1 MLNRT
6 LAVLFILK
14 KSKPQ
19 TNGTYPLYM
28 RLTIDGKR
36 AEITTKRFVDADSW
50 DAKSQK
56 LIPKTSLGKKAI
68 HSSEEIKS
76 INEYLKTLDRQVY
89 DAQKDLLNAGKKIT
103 AETLKNKLTGVEE
116 KQRMLLQIVE
126 QHNNDIK
133 TLIGKGYTKAT
144 WTKYCTTKNHITEFL
159 KWKYRISDINLKE
172 LNYEFVTDFEF
183 YLKSEKSIDVNTNAK
198 YIKNLKKIVTECVA
212 KNWLDKDPFMAY
224 KVKRKQTERQYL
236 TEAEIQAIEEKE
248 LEIERLVHIRD
259 LFLFSCY
266 TGLSY
271 TDVYNLTPNNVSL
284 GIDGERWI
292 FTHRQKTETASRI
305 PLLPPALAIL
315 EKYSSDPKVVNSGK
329 LLPVPSNQKVNAY
342 LKEIATLCKI
352 TKELT
357 FHVARHTFATTI
369 TLTNGVPIESVSKM
383 LGHKKMQTTQH
394 YAKILD
400 KRVSQDMQALR
411 SKFTN
416 KKDEGNKKIS
426 AV

>member
-6 LAVLFILK
+6 FAVLFILK
-14 KSKPQ
+14 KNKPQ
-19 TNGTYPLYM
+19 SNGTFPLYI
-28 RLTIDGKR
+28 RLIVDGQR
-36 AEITTKRFVDADSW
+36 AEITTKRFVDEDLW
-50 DAKSQK
+50 DAKAQK
-56 LIPKTSLGKKAI
+56 LIPKIIKGKKTI
-68 HSSEEIKS
+68 HTSEDIKS

-89 DAQKDLLNAGKKIT
+89 DAHKDLMNAGKTVT
-103 AETLKNKLTGVEE
+103 AETLKNKITGVEE
-116 KQRMLLQIVE
+116 KQRMLLQVVE
-126 QHNNDIK
+126 QHNKDIE

-144 WTKYCTTKNHITEFL
+144 WVKYCTTKKHISEFL
-159 KWKYRISDINLKE
+159 KWKYKFSDINLKE
-172 LNYEFVTDFEF
+172 LSYEFLTDFEF

-198 YIKNLKKIVTECVA
+198 YIKNLKKIVHECVA

-224 KVKRKQTERQYL
+224 KVKKKQTERQYL
-236 TEAEIQAIEEKE
+236 TEAEIQTIIDKE
-248 LEIERLVHIRD
+248 ITIERLQHIRD

-271 TDVYNLTPNNVSL
+271 TDVYNLTPNNVSI

-315 EKYSSDPKVVNSGK
+315 EKYADDQKLKISGK

-342 LKEIATLCKI
+342 LKEIATICEI
-352 TKELT
+352 NKELT

-400 KRVSQDMQALR
+400 KRVSNDMQVLR
-411 SKFTN
+411 SKFSSKSDQEN
-416 KKDEGNKKIS
+416 KKLS
-426 AV
+426 VM

>member
-14 KSKPQ
+14 KNKQQP
-19 TNGTYPLYM
+19 NGTYPLYM

-36 AEITTKRFVDADSW
+36 AEITTKRFVDENVWDSK
-50 DAKSQK
+50 AQK

-89 DAQKDLLNAGKKIT
+89 DAQKDLLNAGKTIT

-116 KQRMLLQIVE
+116 KQRMLVQIIE

-144 WTKYCTTKNHITEFL
+144 WVKYCTTKNHITAFL
-159 KWKYRISDINLKE
+159 KWKYKLSEINIKE
-172 LNYEFVTDFEF
+172 LNYEFITDFEF

-198 YIKNLKKIVTECVA
+198 YIKNLKKIVRECVA

-224 KVKRKQTERQYL
+224 KVKKKQTERQYL

-248 LEIERLVHIRD
+248 ITIDRLIHIRD

-271 TDVYNLTPNNVSL
+271 TDVYNLTPNNVSI

-315 EKYSSDPKVVNSGK
+315 EKYSTDKRVINSGK
-329 LLPVPSNQKVNAY
+329 LLPVPSNQKTNAY
-342 LKEIATLCKI
+342 LKEIADLCKI

-400 KRVSQDMQALR
+400 KRVSQDMQVLR
-411 SKFTN
+411 NKFQTST
-416 KKDEGNKKIS
+416 KITKENTAS
-426 AV
+426 

>member
-6 LAVLFILK
+6 FAILFILK
-14 KSKPQ
+14 KNKPQ
-19 TNGTYPLYM
+19 SNGTFPLYM
-28 RLTIDGKR
+28 RLTIDGQR
-36 AEITTKRFVDADSW
+36 AEITTKRFVDEDLW
-50 DAKSQK
+50 DAKAQR
-56 LIPKTSLGKKAI
+56 LISKIIKGKKPI
-68 HSSEEIKS
+68 HTSEEIKS

-89 DAQKDLLNAGKKIT
+89 EAHNDLMNAGKTIT
-103 AETLKNKLTGVEE
+103 AETLKNKLTGVQE
-116 KQRMLLQIVE
+116 KQRMLLQVME

-133 TLIGKGYTKAT
+133 TLIGKGYTRAT
-144 WTKYCTTKNHITEFL
+144 WVKYNTTKTHITNFL
-159 KWKYRISDINLKE
+159 KWKYAISDINLKE
-172 LNYEFVTDFEF
+172 LSYEFVTDFEF

-198 YIKNLKKIVTECVA
+198 YIKNLKKIVHECVA

-224 KVKRKQTERQYL
+224 KVKKKQTERQYL
-236 TEAEIQAIEEKE
+236 TEAEIQKIEEKE
-248 LEIERLVHIRD
+248 ITIERLIQIRD

-305 PLLPPALAIL
+305 PLLPPVLTLL
-315 EKYSSDPKVVNSGK
+315 EKYANDQKLKISGK

-342 LKEIATLCKI
+342 LKEIATICEI
-352 TKELT
+352 NKELT
-357 FHVARHTFATTI
+357 FHVARHTFATTV

-400 KRVSQDMQALR
+400 KRVSNDMQALR
-411 SKFTN
+411 SKFSN
-416 KKDEGNKKIS
+416 KSDQENKKIS
-426 AV
+426 VV

>member
-14 KSKPQ
+14 KNKPQ
-19 TNGTYPLYM
+19 SNGTYPLYM
-28 RLTIDGKR
+28 RLTVDGQR
-36 AEITTKRFVDADSW
+36 AEITTKRFVDEDLW
-50 DAKSQK
+50 DAKAQK
-56 LIPKTSLGKKAI
+56 LIPQIIKGKKPI
-68 HSSEEIKS
+68 HTSEEIKS
-76 INEYLKTLDRQVY
+76 INDYLKTLDRQVY
-89 DAQKDLLNAGKKIT
+89 DAHKDLMNAGKTIT
-103 AETLKNKLTGVEE
+103 AETLKNKLTGVDE
-116 KQRMLLQIVE
+116 KQRMLIQVVE

-133 TLIGKGYTKAT
+133 TLIGKGYSRAT
-144 WTKYCTTKNHITEFL
+144 WVKYSTTQKHITAFL
-159 KWKYRISDINLKE
+159 KWKHKLSDINLKE
-172 LNYEFVTDFEF
+172 LNYEFITDFEF

-198 YIKNLKKIVTECVA
+198 YIKNLKKIVHECVA

-224 KVKRKQTERQYL
+224 KVKKKQTERQYL
-236 TEAEIQAIEEKE
+236 TEAEIQAIIEKE
-248 LEIERLVHIRD
+248 ITIERLQHIRD

-315 EKYSSDPKVVNSGK
+315 DKYSKDQRVINSGK

-342 LKEIATLCKI
+342 LKEIADICEIK
-352 TKELT
+352 KELT
-357 FHVARHTFATTI
+357 FHVARHTFATII

-400 KRVSQDMQALR
+400 KRVSQDMQSLR
-411 SKFTN
+411 EKFKPQLKVADSNT
-416 KKDEGNKKIS
+416 GT
-426 AV
+426 